1 MWFPHL
7 IVLAIA
13 CLRTVSCE
21 NWTEIA
27 TIQLQL
33 DVPKFLSDNG
43 FKFVTLIE
51 NSTMPSQT
59 MSKITG
65 DIVKRG
71 TSRVRTSTMNAHM
84 TNYAY
89 NFIDANI
96 FIYDIQNDDL
106 QTFLHYVSLAPVR
119 SSVIVTKY
127 LWTESMMIIL
137 RRNLDLFRLNALF
150 YFVLSSHQ
158 GVTWYQVTTL
168 KSGFSMTELIFS
180 LENGQI
186 VEDYDLNG
194 LTVNTIGLN
203 YAPYFTLKNC
213 DQNGRKCRSTGY
225 MKQYMDVLA
234 QQFNFTYESHKDAND
249 DWGGIPT
256 SGPYNCS
263 GEWGGV
269 FGDVIMAKYD
279 LNLAAWVWSLD
290 RYGLLS
296 FVSIISITNVLMWTP
311 KTKETDFGFFL
322 NPFTYDSWIAIL
334 SMTTLTTIVI
344 AAVYCIMPS
353 GTEKLGQNMMITTLW
368 YFFILLNAFYG
379 GAMTMFFTSNIDN
392 HFGGKT

>member
-7 IVLAIA
+7 IVLSIA

-96 FIYDIQNDDL
+96 FLYDIQNDDV
-106 QTFLHYVSLAPVR
+106 QTFLLYVSLAPVR

-225 MKQYMDVLA
+225 MKPYMDVLA

-249 DWGGIPT
+249 DWGAFPK
-256 SGPYNCS
+256 SGPYNRS

-279 LNLAAWVWSLD
+279 LNLAAWKWSLD

-296 FVSIISITNVLMWTP
+296 FVSIISITDVLMWTP
-311 KTKETDFGFFL
+311 
-322 NPFTYDSWIAIL
+322 
-334 SMTTLTTIVI
+334 MT
-344 AAVYCIMPS
+344 
-353 GTEKLGQNMMITTLW
+353 LGLP
-368 YFFILLNAFYG
+368 Y
-379 GAMTMFFTSNIDN
+379 
-392 HFGGKT
+392 